1 MVSHCRRTASGNSL
15 IHDRTGVRSDDVTTH
30 PPQRTRPD
38 KAGFAAFWPRRY
50 AKGIPARAELLWE
63 QEAGIPERIAS
74 ARWPRDAG
82 LVKWKTLLAQNEALG
97 GSSPSPGTK
106 TFFTYCAFS
115 TKHLARKGKH
125 GERPD
130 VPDLMRVSQH
140 PMVSQRFAR
149 GMPPRG
155 QLFSRPMVTGSN
167 PVLDLHV
174 KVAQWQSTGFWFQR
188 KKPGASIKM
197 PTR

>member
-1 MVSHCRRTASGNSL
+1 MVLHRYRIANGNSL
-15 IHDRTGVRSDDVTTH
+15 IHDRTGVRSDDVIPH

-97 GSSPSPGTK
+97 QALGSTRGRVPHPARRRSLHTVLSAQNILPERASTGKDRTCRTVPSLSR
-106 TFFTYCAFS
+106 F
-115 TKHLARKGKH
+115 
-125 GERPD
+125 GEARPD
-130 VPDLMRVSQH
+130 EGL
-140 PMVSQRFAR
+140 
-149 GMPPRG
+149 
-155 QLFSRPMVTGSN
+155 
-167 PVLDLHV
+167 
-174 KVAQWQSTGFWFQR
+174 
-188 KKPGASIKM
+188 
-197 PTR
+197 